1 MNSFIQLFIGFI
13 LIIILFMYYEN
24 FYSDLTYV
32 EAFDGKQYLVRQ
44 RDDKQEAAD
53 LLANIATNCQKI
65 VDYFNKQEPD
75 SDRVQRLVKNFRQ
88 ENISESMSNSDYTSY
103 SINKGEKII
112 FCIRQKT
119 PEQELIDLNTMMFVA
134 IHELAHLMTKSIGH
148 TEEFWENMKYILKH
162 SIKIGVYKRQDFKS
176 KPVEYCGT
184 QITDTPLPHNES

>member
-1 MNSFIQLFIGFI
+1 
-13 LIIILFMYYEN
+13 MYYEN

-44 RDDKQEAAD
+44 RDDKKEAAD
-53 LLANIATNCQKI
+53 LLANIGTNCQKI
-65 VDYFNKQEPD
+65 VDYFNKKEPD
-75 SDRVQRLVKNFRQ
+75 SDRVQRLVKNFKQ

-112 FCIRQKT
+112 FCLRQKT
-119 PEQELIDLNTMMFVA
+119 PEQELVDLNTMMFVA

-162 SIKIGVYKRQDFKS
+162 SIKMGLYQRQDFKS
-176 KPVEYCGT
+176 NPVDYCGT
-184 QITDTPLPHNES
+184 KITDTPLPHNES

>member
-44 RDDKQEAAD
+44 RDDKKEAAD
-53 LLANIATNCQKI
+53 LLANIGTNCQKI
-65 VDYFNKQEPD
+65 VDYFNKKEPD
-75 SDRVQRLVKNFRQ
+75 SDRVQRLVKNFKQ

-112 FCIRQKT
+112 FCLRQKT
-119 PEQELIDLNTMMFVA
+119 PEQELVDLNTMMFVA

-162 SIKIGVYKRQDFKS
+162 SIKMGLYQRQDFKS
-176 KPVEYCGT
+176 NPVDYCGT
-184 QITDTPLPHNES
+184 KITDTPLPHNES